1 MNSVLST
8 RPMMHA
14 MVRLFAV
21 AILSVLM
28 LDAQSKTQGD
38 PTYRP
43 SPMYSKSEKK
53 KMDKFRMVHGIVKDQ
68 NDNPLSGAL
77 VNLKNLKTKQ
87 TLTFITKADGKYM
100 FDGLSREQD
109 YQISASFS
117 GKHTPVKK
125 LSHYDPQTNSM
136 RILSFAEQ
144 DEDSVQAVRTKK

>member
-1 MNSVLST
+1 
-8 RPMMHA
+8 MMHA
-14 MVRLFAV
+14 MVRLFAF

-77 VNLKNLKTKQ
+77 VNLKNLKTNQ
-87 TLTFITKADGKYM
+87 LLTFITKADGKYM

-117 GKHTPVKK
+117 GKSTPVKK

>member
-1 MNSVLST
+1 MI
-8 RPMMHA
+8 
-14 MVRLFAV
+14 RLFAA
-21 AILSVLM
+21 AILSALM
-28 LDAQSKTQGD
+28 LNAQSKTQGD

-43 SPMYSKSEKK
+43 APMYSKSEKK

-68 NDNPLSGAL
+68 NGNPLSGAL

-87 TLTFITKADGKYM
+87 LLTFITKADGKYM

-109 YQISASFS
+109 YEISASFS
-117 GKHTPVKK
+117 GKSTPVKK

-144 DEDSVQAVRTKK
+144 DENSIQAVRTKK

>member
-1 MNSVLST
+1 
-8 RPMMHA
+8 MMHA
-14 MVRLFAV
+14 MIRLFAA
-21 AILSVLM
+21 AILFGLM
-28 LDAQSKTQGD
+28 LNAQSKTQGD

-53 KMDKFRMVHGIVKDQ
+53 KMDNFRMVHGIVKGQ

-77 VNLKNLKTKQ
+77 VNLKNLKTNQ
-87 TLTFITKADGKYM
+87 LLTFITKADGKYM

-109 YQISASFS
+109 YEISASFS
-117 GKHTPVKK
+117 GKSTPVKK

-144 DEDSVQAVRTKK
+144 DENSIQAVRTKK